1 MIALPILLLRKQVYK
16 KIHLHHLLEYSART
30 YRDATALVDGEKK
43 ITYSVLNADADK
55 LSTQLS
61 SLSVGETDRVAIY
74 TNKSA
79 EFVSAIFATL
89 KTGAAYVPV
98 DYSAPPERN
107 LFIIGNCDVKALI
120 IHKKFQDLFQDS
132 FTLISEL
139 PGELLLLKNNKT
151 QLLPSVPDLAYILY
165 TSGSTGKP
173 KGVMYTHAAAMEFIN
188 WSSDTFLPS
197 TSDCFSSHAPFHF
210 DLSIFDLFVCI
221 KHGAKL
227 VLIDEATAR
236 QPMLLAQ
243 IISEQKITI
252 WYSTP
257 TILNMLAA
265 FGKLQKYTYEKL
277 RLVLFAGEVF
287 YIHSFKTL
295 KQYWPAPAYY
305 NLYGPTETNVCTYH
319 KVADNLNNYSST
331 AFPIGKCCEH
341 YSSKI
346 LQDTENAT
354 GELCI
359 GGSGI
364 MLGYWQ
370 EEERNSIA
378 FFKEGTTLFYK
389 TGDLVTIDEQQD
401 FIFKGRADRM
411 IKRNGYRIE
420 LAEIE
425 MQLHQNPVINAC
437 AVLSS
442 FDKENTATTIT
453 AFVCCNYVADESVI
467 GMKEYCMKQLPV
479 YMIPDTFI
487 FLKELPQTASN
498 KIDLQQ
504 LKKLL

>member
-1 MIALPILLLRKQVYK
+1 MYK
-16 KIHLHHLLEYSART
+16 KIHLHHLLESAARS
-30 YRDATALVDGEKK
+30 YPDATALVDAERKVS
-43 ITYSVLNADADK
+43 YRELDAAADELYK
-55 LSTQLS
+55 QLKA
-61 SLSVGETDRVAIY
+61 LSVGTTDRIAIY

-89 KTGAAYVPV
+89 KTGAAYVPI
-98 DYSAPPERN
+98 DYSAPAERN
-107 LFIIGNCDVKALI
+107 LFIIENCDVKALI
-120 IHKKFQDLFQDS
+120 VHKKFQHLFIDS
-132 FTLISEL
+132 YTLISEL

-151 QLLPSVPDLAYILY
+151 QLLPSPDDLAYILY

-188 WSSDTFLPS
+188 WSSDTFLP
-197 TSDCFSSHAPFHF
+197 TPNDCFSSHAPFHF
-210 DLSIFDLFVCI
+210 DLSVFDLFVCI

-227 VLIDEATAR
+227 ILINEEMAR

-243 IISEQKITI
+243 LISEQKITI

-265 FGKLQKYTYEKL
+265 FGKMQKYSYEKL
-277 RLVLFAGEVF
+277 RLILFAGEVF
-287 YIHSFKTL
+287 YIHPFKIL
-295 KQYWPAPAYY
+295 KQYWPAPDYY

-319 KVADNLNNYSST
+319 KVADDLSVYTST

-341 YSSKI
+341 YSGKI
-346 LQDTENAT
+346 LNDTNDVT

-370 EEERNSIA
+370 AEEKNNA
-378 FFKEGTTLFYK
+378 VFFKEGNILFYK
-389 TGDLVTIDEQQD
+389 TGDLVEKDEQD
-401 FIFKGRADRM
+401 DLIFKGRADRM
-411 IKRNGYRIE
+411 VKRNGYRIE

-425 MQLHQNPVINAC
+425 TLLHQNPEIISC

-442 FDKENTATTIT
+442 FDKNNAATTIT
-453 AFVCCNYVADESVI
+453 AFVCCISEAGESVI
-467 GMKEYCMKQLPV
+467 GMKEYCMKHLPV

-498 KIDLQQ
+498 KTDLQQ
-504 LKKLL
+504 LKKRL